1 VKDIKEPEVVG
12 KFDTA
17 DALEIANFDNEL
29 EMMMQES
36 ANDARKGVNIG

>member
-1 VKDIKEPEVVG
+1 MG
-12 KFDTA
+12 KFDAA